1 MKVGDL
7 VIKDMF
13 YCKNSTAPDMMEFI
27 SNLKGIIIEVDG
39 KNFVRVA
46 WGNNYGVFWNCQE
59 SLEVVSES
67 R

>member
-1 MKVGDL
+1 MNVGDL

-13 YCKNSTAPDMMEFI
+13 YCKNMTTPDMME
-27 SNLKGIIIEVDG
+27 STRNLKGIIIEVDG

-46 WGNNYGVFWNCQE
+46 WSNNYGVFWNCQE
-59 SLEVVSES
+59 SIEVVSEG

>member
-1 MKVGDL
+1 M
-7 VIKDMF
+7 
-13 YCKNSTAPDMMEFI
+13 TTPDMMEFT

-46 WGNNYGVFWNCQE
+46 WGDNYGVFWNCQE